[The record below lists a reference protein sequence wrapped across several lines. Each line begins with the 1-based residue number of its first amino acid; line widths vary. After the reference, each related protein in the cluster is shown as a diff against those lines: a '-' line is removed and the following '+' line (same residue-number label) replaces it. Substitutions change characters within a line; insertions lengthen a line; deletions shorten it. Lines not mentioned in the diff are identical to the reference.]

1 MGYERLMNA
10 WADVRR
16 CGVRVV
22 ESSARLRAF
31 ADRLDMFVLPPH
43 VAEQSHLPLG
53 PAGPGDADPVV
64 VGVPSGRSGASHGWC
79 GAAVVVCEL
88 RRVLVCGVLAHKD
101 VVGVG
106 PPCQGV
112 HVRPVHVGVELPEES
127 GGRLAV

>member
-1 MGYERLMNA
+1 MNA

-16 CGVRVV
+16 RGVRVV
-22 ESSARLRAF
+22 ESPTRLWAF

-64 VGVPSGRSGASHGWC
+64 VGVPSGRAGASHGWC

-88 RRVLVCGVLAHKD
+88 RRVLVRGVLAHKD